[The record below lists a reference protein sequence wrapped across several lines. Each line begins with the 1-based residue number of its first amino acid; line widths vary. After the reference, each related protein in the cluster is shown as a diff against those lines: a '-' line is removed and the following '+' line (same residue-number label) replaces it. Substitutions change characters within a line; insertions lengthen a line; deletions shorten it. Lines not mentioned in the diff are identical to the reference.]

1 MGGQACVFHGAAQV
15 SKDID
20 FLLLADQDNFARLE
34 AALATLDAWRIAV
47 PPFDPAALQ
56 RGHAVHFRCHG
67 LDVAGLRVD
76 GMTRLRAAPDFDTLW
91 ARRTSFADAHDV
103 ENDLLYIS
111 DRVLAK
117 KTQRSKDWPVIESLV
132 TIVILAKTA

>member
-34 AALATLDAWRIAV
+34 AAPATLDAWRIAV

-56 RGHAVHFRCHG
+56 RGHAVHF
-67 LDVAGLRVD
+67 VA
-76 GMTRLRAAPDFDTLW
+76 MASTLQGCGW
-91 ARRTSFADAHDV
+91 TG
-103 ENDLLYIS
+103 
-111 DRVLAK
+111 
-117 KTQRSKDWPVIESLV
+117 
-132 TIVILAKTA
+132 